1 MKAGTDTSEARTKI
15 LLNKLKAGT
24 DTSEII
30 FSDEK
35 LFTVEA
41 ICNRQNNRVLAKS
54 SADIPDSTR
63 SVFRRQKSSS
73 VMMWAAIS
81 KTWKSPLI
89 FVPQGAKVNT
99 KAYIETI
106 LTPALQAAKKH
117 FKDKPFIFQQDGAP
131 SHTSKKTQKWCQ
143 DHFPGFWSKEVWPPS
158 SPDLNPMD
166 FCVWSLLEA
175 DACAS
180 SHVSVG
186 ALKSSLEKAWAK
198 IPQETLR
205 KAAEGFPWQT

>member
-1 MKAGTDTSEARTKI
+1 M
-15 LLNKLKAGT
+15 

-30 FSDEK
+30 FSDKK

-41 ICNRQNNRVLAKS
+41 ICNQQNNRVLAKS

-63 SVFRRQKSSS
+63 SVFRQQKPSS
-73 VMMWAAIS
+73 VMVWAAIS

-99 KAYIETI
+99 NAYIETI

-166 FCVWSLLEA
+166 FCVWSFLEA
-175 DACAS
+175 DACVS

-205 KAAEGFPWQT
+205 KAAEGFCGRPEHVIQARGGHIE